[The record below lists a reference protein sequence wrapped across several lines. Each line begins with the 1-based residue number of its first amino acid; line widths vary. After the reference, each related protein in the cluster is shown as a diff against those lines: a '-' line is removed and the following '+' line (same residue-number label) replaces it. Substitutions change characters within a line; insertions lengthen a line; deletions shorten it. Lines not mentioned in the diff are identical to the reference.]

1 MEKTNLRTATS
12 RKRTR
17 KGDGETPN
25 EETKTGPKKKAKRG
39 KSTKGETPDVD
50 IDQQLCDA
58 V

>member
-17 KGDGETPN
+17 KGDDGETPN

-39 KSTKGETPDVD
+39 KSTKGETPNVD
-50 IDQQLCDA
+50 IDQ
-58 V
+58 